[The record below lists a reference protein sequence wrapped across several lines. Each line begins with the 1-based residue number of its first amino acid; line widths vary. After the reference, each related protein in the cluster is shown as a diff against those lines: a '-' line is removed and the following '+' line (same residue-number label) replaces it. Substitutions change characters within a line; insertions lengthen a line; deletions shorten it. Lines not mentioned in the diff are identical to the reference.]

1 MKATANSLFVAMT
14 LKSLKNSSPSPRS
27 LPPSIIFGASCPPP
41 PADDNCFFDRVPLA
55 HLRPTQMAVGM
66 RAVEAKR
73 RKVERHAG
81 RKRKMRRF
89 LEKRPIPVIAGP
101 DDEFYMIDH
110 HHLCLALWH
119 NDVEEVLIRVVSDL
133 SDMSKREFLNSMA
146 ALGWLHAYDA
156 RGQKICPTKLPPSI
170 DKLRSDPYRD
180 LAWSVRED
188 GGFRKTGI
196 PFIEFAWA
204 NFFRLNIPE
213 RLVKNDFARAHR
225 EALRLARSDAA
236 RNIPGYVAKS

>member
-1 MKATANSLFVAMT
+1 
-14 LKSLKNSSPSPRS
+14 
-27 LPPSIIFGASCPPP
+27 
-41 PADDNCFFDRVPLA
+41 
-55 HLRPTQMAVGM
+55 MAVGM

-73 RKVERHAG
+73 RKVERHAS

-101 DDEFYMIDH
+101 DDEFYLIDH

-119 NDVEEVLIRVVSDL
+119 NDVDEVLIRVVSDL
-133 SDMSKREFLNSMA
+133 SDMSKREFLRSMS

-180 LAWSVRED
+180 LAWSVREA

-196 PFIEFAWA
+196 PFIEFTWA
-204 NFFRLNIPE
+204 NYFRLNIPK
-213 RLVKNDFARAHR
+213 RLVKKDFQQAHRVAMVLARA
-225 EALRLARSDAA
+225 EAA
-236 RNIPGYVAKS
+236 RHIPGYVPYS